1 MAVYKPL
8 LADAETKRKML
19 IICQL
24 YGCVRLSLA
33 SL

>member
-1 MAVYKPL
+1 MTVYKPL
-8 LADAETKRKML
+8 FSDAETKRKML